1 MATKPQNGP
10 LQGIRILD
18 LTRLYPGP
26 LGTMMLADMGADV
39 IKIEDMNAPDYMRF
53 YPPYIESESAGFI
66 AVNRSK
72 RSLALN
78 LKSQKGIGIFLDLL
92 KTADIVIEQFR
103 PGVLDELGI
112 GYEAAKTV
120 KPDIIYVSITGYG
133 QDGPYANVA
142 AHDINF
148 IGFAGILAATGTA
161 SSGPVLPA
169 PQLGDVAGGAY
180 MSIIAC
186 LSALWSRGRSGRGQQ
201 VDVSMLDGVLPL
213 MTLQMAHYQATK
225 TAMVPGDPPL
235 SGGLACYGAYA
246 CACGRYIALGLLE
259 AKFWKIFCDM
269 AGHPEWIE
277 KHLVMGEEA
286 ESLRE
291 EIAALFKTKTRD
303 EWIAQAKNLDVCL
316 TPVLDLMDVENDPQ
330 LQARRMI
337 YEETH
342 PVCGRIKGIGVPLK
356 FSDTHACPSGPSPA
370 LGEDTKSLLQEI
382 GYTKEKIEA
391 LRREGIILVC
401 NPSSS
406 T

>member
-39 IKIEDMNAPDYMRF
+39 IKVEDMNSPDYMRF

-72 RSLALN
+72 RSLAIN
-78 LKSQKGIGIFLDLL
+78 LKSAGGVGIFFDLL

-112 GYEAAKTV
+112 GYAAAGKI

-133 QDGPYANVA
+133 QDGPYAAVA

-148 IGFAGILAATGTA
+148 IGYAGILSATGSRET
-161 SSGPVLPA
+161 GPVLPA

-186 LSALWSRGRSGRGQQ
+186 LSALWAREKTGRGQQ
-201 VDVSMLDGVLPL
+201 VDVSMLDCLLPL

-225 TAMVPGDPPL
+225 LTMAPGELPL
-235 SGGLACYGAYA
+235 SGGLACYGTYP
-246 CACGRYIALGLLE
+246 CADGKYVALGILE

-269 AGHPEWIE
+269 AGRPEWVDR
-277 KHLVMGEEA
+277 HMVMGAEA
-286 ESLRE
+286 ESLRK
-291 EIAALFKTKTRD
+291 EITALFRTKTRG
-303 EWIAQAKNLDVCL
+303 EWIARAKDLDVCL
-316 TPVLDLMDVENDPQ
+316 TPVLDISEVETDPQ
-330 LQARRMI
+330 LKARQMV
-337 YEETH
+337 YEQTH
-342 PVCGRIKGIGVPLK
+342 PVCGTIKGIGVPLK
-356 FSDTHACPSGPSPA
+356 FSATKAAPAGPAPS
-370 LGEDTKSLLQEI
+370 LGEDTRSILEEI
-382 GYTKEKIEA
+382 GYSKEEIEA
-391 LRREGIILVC
+391 LREEGIILV
-401 NPSSS
+401 PHSTSSN
-406 T
+406 

>member
-1 MATKPQNGP
+1 MAAKPQIGP

-53 YPPYIESESAGFI
+53 YPPYIESESAGFV

-78 LKSQKGIGIFLDLL
+78 LKSQKGAGIFFDLL

-120 KPDIIYVSITGYG
+120 TPDIIYVSITGYG
-133 QDGPYANVA
+133 QDGPYARNA

-148 IGFAGILAATGTA
+148 IGYAGILAATGTTA
-161 SSGPVLPA
+161 SGPVLPA

-186 LSALWSRGRSGRGQQ
+186 LSALWARERTGRGQQ

-213 MTLQMAHYQATK
+213 MTLQMAHCQATK
-225 TAMVPGDPPL
+225 TAMGPGEPPL

-246 CACGRYIALGLLE
+246 CADGKYIALGLLE

-269 AGHPEWIE
+269 AGHPEWTE

-286 ESLRE
+286 ESLRQE
-291 EIAALFKTKTRD
+291 LAALFRTRTRN
-303 EWIAQAKNLDVCL
+303 EWIAQANNLDVCL
-316 TPVLDLMDVENDPQ
+316 TPVLDLMEAENDPQ

-337 YEETH
+337 YEQAH
-342 PVCGRIKGIGVPLK
+342 PVCGTIKGIGVPLK
-356 FSDTHACPSGPSPA
+356 FSVTKAAPTGPSPA
-370 LGEDTKSLLQEI
+370 LGEDTTSLLQEI
-382 GYTKEKIEA
+382 GYTKKEIEA
-391 LRREGIILVC
+391 LRQEGIILVFD
-401 NPSSS
+401 PTSSN
-406 T
+406 